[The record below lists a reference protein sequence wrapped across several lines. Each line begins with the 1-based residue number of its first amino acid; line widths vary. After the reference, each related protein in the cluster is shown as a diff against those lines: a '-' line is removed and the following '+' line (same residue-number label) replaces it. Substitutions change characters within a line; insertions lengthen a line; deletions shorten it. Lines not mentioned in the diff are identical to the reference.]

1 MQRFRVIYIRR
12 RGPYFAPPLS
22 HSFPRNQI
30 VPRNRSENSYLT
42 RAIYASDSFPGKSNV
57 FRSFEKKKE
66 KKKRRMNFKRISF
79 SISKDPSRF
88 RMYGICGRSRF
99 EIFYPSALSRLLSF
113 RAHLVSIRDS
123 GGAGGG
129 LVSTLCSLANGCIQ
143 AY

>member
-22 HSFPRNQI
+22 PTLSRVIKSFRETDPKFLFN
-30 VPRNRSENSYLT
+30 P
-42 RAIYASDSFPGKSNV
+42 SDIRV
-57 FRSFEKKKE
+57 RSFSRKIKCVSFVRKKK
-66 KKKRRMNFKRISF
+66 KKKRRMNFKRIS
-79 SISKDPSRF
+79 ISKDLSRF

>member
-22 HSFPRNQI
+22 PTLSRVIKSFRETDPKFLFN
-30 VPRNRSENSYLT
+30 P
-42 RAIYASDSFPGKSNV
+42 SDIRV
-57 FRSFEKKKE
+57 RSFSRKIKCVSFVRKKKRKKE
-66 KKKRRMNFKRISF
+66 KKNEFQENFIFDLERS
-79 SISKDPSRF
+79 SRF